1 MSEARELYKQSF
13 DHFANGR
20 LDEAISGFRR
30 CVELD
35 PQLSIAWN
43 GLAMAL
49 ARNGQP
55 EQAIEAGRKLVE
67 LDPDEPLSHTS
78 LSMFYQQAGKIPE
91 AEAEKAI
98 AAQLTMRRQGGA

>member
-1 MSEARELYKQSF
+1 MSHARELYKQSF

-20 LDEAISGFRR
+20 LEEAISGFQR

-35 PQLSIAWN
+35 PQLSLAWN

-49 ARNGQP
+49 ARNGNP
-55 EQAIEAGRKLVE
+55 GEAIEAGRKLVE

-78 LSMFYQQAGKIPE
+78 LSMFYQQAGMIAE

-98 AAQLTMRRQGGA
+98 AAQLTMRRQNGS